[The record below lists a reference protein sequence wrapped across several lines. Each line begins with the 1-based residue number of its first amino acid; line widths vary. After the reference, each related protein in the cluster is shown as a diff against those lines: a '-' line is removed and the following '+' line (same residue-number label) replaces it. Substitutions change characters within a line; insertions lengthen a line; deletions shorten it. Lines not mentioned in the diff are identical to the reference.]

1 MPAGPSAKSAAPS
14 RRELNKAATRQ
25 AITDAALAL
34 LRSNGPGNF
43 TVEDIADAAGISRRT
58 FFNYFGSTEAAI
70 AAVTFGFLDK
80 ALQQFRLRPAGEPF
94 LESARA
100 ALVEL
105 ADPMTVA
112 PMAELYSLGQ
122 AHPQLSRSELEA
134 WDHCTA
140 QIIAAARERFSGG
153 TGVELDEL
161 YLRALAGSVIS
172 CGKAAMDVWFARCGG
187 SLTPESLSSLRQL
200 LIDSMSLLGS
210 GFARPDT
217 FQATPPAGQ
226 LHRHPFPQIGT
237 DMALLLYR
245 LGKFSYRHRWLVIS
259 LWLAAMLAVGGAA
272 AAFHGTL
279 SNNFQIPG
287 TETQQMADK
296 LKKELPTSSGGSAS
310 VVFEANGAQF
320 SQAGKDAVSAALTE
334 LKTLPD
340 VQGTVDPF
348 ATQAQLD
355 KAAADL
361 AAGKEQ
367 SAAGK
372 AHAG

>member
-1 MPAGPSAKSAAPS
+1 MQPASPAPADSPSVLS

-94 LESARA
+94 MESARA

-112 PMAELYSLGQ
+112 PLAELYSLGQ
-122 AHPQLSRSELEA
+122 ANPQLSRSELEA

-140 QIIAAARERFSGG
+140 QIISAARERSRGAA
-153 TGVELDEL
+153 GVELDEL

-172 CGKAAMDVWFARCGG
+172 CGKAAMDVWFSRCGG

-200 LIDSMSLLGS
+200 LIDSMTLLGS
-210 GFARPDT
+210 GFARPDSI
-217 FQATPPAGQ
+217 P
-226 LHRHPFPQIGT
+226 
-237 DMALLLYR
+237 
-245 LGKFSYRHRWLVIS
+245 
-259 LWLAAMLAVGGAA
+259 AA
-272 AAFHGTL
+272 AAPAA
-279 SNNFQIPG
+279 SP
-287 TETQQMADK
+287 AD
-296 LKKELPTSSGGSAS
+296 TSAPS
-310 VVFEANGAQF
+310 
-320 SQAGKDAVSAALTE
+320 
-334 LKTLPD
+334 PD
-340 VQGTVDPF
+340 R
-348 ATQAQLD
+348 
-355 KAAADL
+355 
-361 AAGKEQ
+361 
-367 SAAGK
+367 
-372 AHAG
+372 H